1 MNFCCHDD
9 FTNEGVFRQNHVR
22 VLTVYENY
30 LASQG
35 VAPTLQQLN
44 DAYAAAVANGEIPAL
59 DNRTDGE
66 SAEILVLP
74 TFDCV
79 DYTHEEVVRQNHV
92 RIFTVYE
99 NYLASQGVAPSLQ
112 ELRDAYTSAVSNGEI
127 PALDNRA
134 DGEPAIILHLPSLEA
149 DAQVITDTGA
159 VDKSCEGDAC
169 TCSVSVESGTLKVKF
184 DSSTLSNEHD
194 SNIKGVE
201 VVFDNVVFTDGGL
214 SISETEKATL
224 INDNFKKH
232 TQSGDNVELQPSL
245 NYYYDYAIRTDLTDA
260 NKTKSVIG
268 IIDTS
273 SGTGTN
279 RDTLGSFTVTVAS
292 SNWTLNPSSTQ
303 PSLADVRVY
312 DGSAD
317 VDLYGI
323 IPCEG

>member
-79 DYTHEEVVRQNHV
+79 DYTHEGVVRQNHV

-149 DAQVITDTGA
+149 DTQVITDEGLVDKCDTGA
-159 VDKSCEGDAC
+159 VC
-169 TCSVSVESGTLKVKF
+169 TCSAVVETGVLKVDF
-184 DSSTLSNEHD
+184 DASELTGGNGD
-194 SNIKGVE
+194 IKGVE
-201 VVFDNVVFTDGGL
+201 IVFDNVTFGAKAGL
-214 SISETEKATL
+214 SGGNAIINNNFKDTNNAATL
-224 INDNFKKH
+224 DF
-232 TQSGDNVELQPSL
+232 
-245 NYYYDYAIRTDLTDA
+245 YYDYSIRSTSVNDIETEP

-268 IIDTS
+268 FIDTTQG
-273 SGTGTN
+273 GTGAAQSE
-279 RDTLGSFTVTVAS
+279 LSSFQFSVESSSFTQTGD
-292 SNWTLNPSSTQ
+292 NPII
-303 PSLADVRVY
+303 ADVRVY
-312 DGSAD
+312 DSSAEVVQYD
-317 VDLYGI
+317 ITRCG
-323 IPCEG
+323 E